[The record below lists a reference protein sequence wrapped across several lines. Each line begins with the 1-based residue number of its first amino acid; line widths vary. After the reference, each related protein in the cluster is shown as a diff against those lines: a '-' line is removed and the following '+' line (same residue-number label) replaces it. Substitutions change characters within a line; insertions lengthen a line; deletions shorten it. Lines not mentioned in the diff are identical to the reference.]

1 MKQSKTLID
10 MLAEIQH
17 AVEAPLYDD
26 LTPYFQGIR
35 DMINFLNDRE
45 YASSIEVY
53 EHIINEY
60 KRIYNKH
67 GELK

>member
-1 MKQSKTLID
+1 MKHSKTLID

-17 AVEAPLYDD
+17 IVEAPLYDD
-26 LTPYFQGIR
+26 LTPYLQGIR
-35 DMINFLNDRE
+35 DMINFLNNRE
-45 YASSIEVY
+45 YANSIEIH

-60 KRIYNKH
+60 KRIYNKN